1 MTDPK
6 LKLEWYL
13 RDADRKAYGLP
24 PDGLWCASAPCG
36 TFLAGVAEGG
46 RFAAEAW
53 HVKTCSHG
61 CAPVSRVGH
70 TLAWCDVESG
80 MLVRSTPETGF
91 EWHYVRL
98 GEHGACVGCS
108 SERGNS
114 WGFMVGCELPLWD
127 TWGAPGTD
135 GTLPRVTVIAE
146 GIVGTETGAQLR
158 ALSEAYDA
166 AHASRTETT

>member
-53 HVKTCSHG
+53 HVKTCEHG
-61 CAPVSRVGH
+61 CASTSRVGH

-80 MLVRSTPETGF
+80 MLVRSTPDTGLV
-91 EWHYVRL
+91 WHYVR
-98 GEHGACVGCS
+98 HGKHGTCVGCS
-108 SERGNS
+108 SKYPGSRSGS
-114 WGFMVGCELPLWD
+114 WGFMAGYTLPIWD

-135 GTLPRVTVIAE
+135 VTVIAE
-146 GIVGTETGAQLR
+146 GIDGTETGAQLR